1 MSSRAGKVQKQIAQ
15 QRLTTVCDV
24 LTIMQNEADQMS
36 FFQRFKVGQSFLWKK
51 NIDCFFQLASKN
63 RKKEKKNAEVQ
74 NN

>member
-1 MSSRAGKVQKQIAQ
+1 MSSKAGRVRKQIAE

-24 LTIMQNEADQMS
+24 LTIMQNEADKMS
-36 FFQRFKVGQSFLWKK
+36 WWQRKK
-51 NIDCFFQLASKN
+51 IARQFARKGNIDCFFQIATKN